1 MKKAVSIKEV
11 VSNEVKNSKN
21 MMETVLKSNW
31 SEIVGKALSG
41 KSMPYFIKDRTL
53 YISVEN
59 SAWTQQMQF
68 LKNDIINK
76 INQFL
81 NGAYISELI
90 FKNSEIKRYNY
101 NIKESEDK
109 NKIDTNQIK
118 LMQSEESE
126 LKSIAYEIENEEI
139 REKFYKI
146 LVENKKREIYLMKEG
161 YIRCERC
168 LSLFHG
174 EGNVCFTCLSEEK
187 QQMEKDIVNYI
198 IRNPAIN
205 FMKIKEKFSK
215 ITKDEYI
222 EIKKKTKDRV
232 YREVMIYIKEKK
244 FKEAREKVK
253 KFYMIELESENM
265 SIIDKKAEYF
275 IENMSGNSKS

>member
-174 EGNVCFTCLSEEK
+174 EGNVCFTCLNEEK

-198 IRNPAIN
+198 IKNPAIN